1 MRLSAALLA
10 ASVSLVAHAPTNA
23 DDLRGVE
30 LNVTFYLQPDST
42 GNNTQNKS
50 IEYRRG
56 RIEIEESGE
65 DRNRLEKFDADEDDV
80 AALLALIKG
89 RIQGFEFSA
98 AEDFDPPYVEVEFEF
113 DGDARTIEME
123 QVYPTGKVPAEL
135 LDLQKKYFNSVFE

>member
-1 MRLSAALLA
+1 MRFIAALLA
-10 ASVSLVAHAPTNA
+10 SSLILPALAPAAA
-23 DDLRGVE
+23 DDLHGVE

-65 DRNRLEKFDADEDDV
+65 DRNRLEKFDADTDDV
-80 AALLALIKG
+80 EALLGLIKG
-89 RIQGFEFSA
+89 RIEGFEFAA
-98 AEDFDPPYVEVEFEF
+98 AEDFDPPYVEVQFEF

-123 QVYPTGKVPAEL
+123 EVYPAGKVPAEL
-135 LDLQKKYFNSVFE
+135 LDLQKKYFESVFE